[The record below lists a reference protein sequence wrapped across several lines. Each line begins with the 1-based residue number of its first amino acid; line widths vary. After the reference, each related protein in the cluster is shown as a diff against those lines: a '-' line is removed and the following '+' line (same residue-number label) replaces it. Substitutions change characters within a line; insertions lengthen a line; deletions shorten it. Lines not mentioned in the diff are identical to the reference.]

1 MRTIRYQIGPEDG
14 GRTVEQFL
22 RGKQGFSGR
31 VVIALKKLPQG
42 LLLNGAH
49 VRTIDPLSPGDLLE
63 VNLPEEPKRMPL
75 CHIPVPILYEDDD
88 IIVYNKPAGMPCHQ
102 SGGHIYN
109 TLSSVYAAHCAET
122 GAVTSFRALNRLDKD
137 TTGTV
142 AAAKNQFAAGK
153 LWKRVSKRYFALVQ
167 GELPFPAGLIDLP
180 LRREEPLELRRV
192 VDPEGQTAR
201 TEFRVLA
208 AAGGASLVGFVL
220 HTGRTHQIRVHLS
233 HLGHPLL
240 GDVFYD
246 GREEPGLGRQAL
258 HCGMVIFPHI
268 ITGEEQRV
276 PAPLPEDLRRVMD
289 RLGLPWREEWL
300 DFSPAADPMALP
312 RFLRRV

>member
-1 MRTIRYQIGPEDG
+1 M
-14 GRTVEQFL
+14 
-22 RGKQGFSGR
+22 
-31 VVIALKKLPQG
+31 
-42 LLLNGAH
+42 
-49 VRTIDPLSPGDLLE
+49 
-63 VNLPEEPKRMPL
+63 
-75 CHIPVPILYEDDD
+75 
-88 IIVYNKPAGMPCHQ
+88 
-102 SGGHIYN
+102 
-109 TLSSVYAAHCAET
+109 
-122 GAVTSFRALNRLDKD
+122 
-137 TTGTV
+137 
-142 AAAKNQFAAGK
+142 
-153 LWKRVSKRYFALVQ
+153 
-167 GELPFPAGLIDLP
+167 
-180 LRREEPLELRRV
+180 

-258 HCGMVIFPHI
+258 HCGMVIFPHV

>member
-1 MRTIRYQIGPEDG
+1 MIPILFQDPSLLVCVKSPGLLSQDGPGE
-14 GRTVEQFL
+14 
-22 RGKQGFSGR
+22 S
-31 VVIALKKLPQG
+31 LPQRLREQTG
-42 LLLNGAH
+42 SAVYPVHRLDREVGGVMVYARTGPAAASLSAAMGRGEFQKEYLCVVLGRPEADRALCKDLLLHDRTRNKSFVVQRMRGG
-49 VRTIDPLSPGDLLE
+49 VRE
-63 VNLPEEPKRMPL
+63 
-75 CHIPVPILYEDDD
+75 
-88 IIVYNKPAGMPCHQ
+88 
-102 SGGHIYN
+102 
-109 TLSSVYAAHCAET
+109 
-122 GAVTSFRALNRLDKD
+122 
-137 TTGTV
+137 
-142 AAAKNQFAAGK
+142 
-153 LWKRVSKRYFALVQ
+153 
-167 GELPFPAGLIDLP
+167 
-180 LRREEPLELRRV
+180 
-192 VDPEGQTAR
+192 
-201 TEFRVLA
+201 
-208 AAGGASLVGFVL
+208 ASLEYRLLASREGLSLLRVRL

-258 HCGMVIFPHI
+258 HCGMVIFPHV